1 MSVFFAR
8 NAHLDLLLVIHS
20 FVCSFIQQALLA
32 DFPVLGTKEAV
43 EVAIVEDVIQAS
55 V

>member
-1 MSVFFAR
+1 MPVFFGR
-8 NAHLDLLLVIHS
+8 NAYLDLLLVIHLL
-20 FVCSFIQQALLA
+20 VCSFIQQALLA
-32 DFPVLGTKEAV
+32 DFPGLDTRRAV